1 MAKGASTAPAM
12 GKLHNKL
19 TELFL
24 KILTKYENDLDKLE
38 NVGEELI
45 DELAAEGVMPSPAM
59 LSAVAKFLK
68 DNDITM
74 ETETLDEL
82 SAMEERLAAKKKARP
97 NLASVVDLP
106 LQNNG

>member
-24 KILTKYENDLDKLE
+24 QILTKYENDLAALE
-38 NVGEELI
+38 NAGDELI
-45 DELAAEGVMPSPAM
+45 DGLVAEGMMPSPAM

-74 ETETLDEL
+74 ETEELDAL
-82 SAMEERLAAKKKARP
+82 SSMEERLAAKKRARP
-97 NLASVVDLP
+97 NLTSVTALP
-106 LQNNG
+106 LQN